1 MGGENK
7 ALIKA
12 LYKVMIDLE
21 KDVKYIKG
29 VGPSRALLLNK
40 LGIFTLKDLITYY
53 PRTYED
59 RSKPKFICEC
69 EDGQEVLIEAVA
81 CGRITNVRMSG
92 RTMQRLVVRDET
104 ASVTITWFNQPYL
117 RNIFAIGN
125 KYKFFGKISKK
136 NGKYMMTAPVFE
148 GIEKMQNT
156 GRIVPIYPLTFNLS
170 QNNLRKIME
179 AAISVTYGNLEETLP
194 EYIKKE
200 YKLED
205 INNAIKHIHFPDELK
220 DFNIA
225 RNRLVFEELLSVQL
239 ALLELKNNYVSEET
253 GIQFSKNAKMSDVIN
268 SLPFRLT
275 KAQLRVL
282 EEIDNNMESEKPM
295 NRLLQGDVGSGKTVV
310 AMCAAYKAV
319 KTGYQAAIMAPTA
332 ILAKQH
338 LENFNNMLKKFGI
351 KCELLVSGITKK
363 KKEDILK
370 RLEEGEIDIIIGTHA
385 LIEENVKFKKLGL
398 VVTDEQHR
406 FGVKQRT
413 RIAEKGKNPDILV
426 MTATPIPRTL
436 ALILYGDLDISII
449 DELPPNRKKIETFA
463 VGKNMQARVDHFIE
477 EQIKEGRQAYI
488 VCPLVEENE
497 EMDLKSVG
505 KLYETYSKEI
515 FPQYKVQYIHGKMK
529 PKEKDEIMDKFKNKE
544 IDILISTTV
553 IEVGVDVPNANIMV
567 IENAERFGLAAL
579 HQLRGRVGRGEYKSY
594 CVLKFEGKGEN
605 VRKRMQVM
613 CETNDGFV
621 ISEKDLELRGA
632 GDFFG
637 TMQHGLPEFKIAN
650 LFEDV
655 QTLKMVQGIAMKI
668 LAEDPKLELE
678 KNEKLRKLIEDKFT
692 GRIEI

>member
-1 MGGENK
+1 
-7 ALIKA
+7 
-12 LYKVMIDLE
+12 MIDLN

-29 VGPSRALLLNK
+29 VGPARVLLLNK

-69 EDGQEVLIEAVA
+69 EDGEEVLIEAVI
-81 CGRITNVRMSG
+81 CNNMTNVRLKG
-92 RTMQRLVVRDET
+92 KTMQRVIARDET
-104 ASVTITWFNQPYL
+104 GSATITWFNQTYL
-117 RNIFAIGN
+117 KGKFKVGE
-125 KYKFFGKISKK
+125 KYKFFGKVTKK
-136 NGKYMMTAPVFE
+136 GGKIMFNSPVFDVE
-148 GIEKMQNT
+148 EKTQNT
-156 GRIVPIYPLTFNLS
+156 GRIIPIYPLTYNLS
-170 QNNLRKIME
+170 QNNIRKIME
-179 AAISVTYGNLEETLP
+179 VAIKETYGNLQETLP
-194 EYIKKE
+194 QYLLDE
-200 YKLED
+200 YKLEN
-205 INNAIKHIHFPDELK
+205 INDAIKHIHFPDEFK

-239 ALLELKNNYVSEET
+239 ALLELKNSYMNDEK
-253 GIQFSKNAKMSDVIN
+253 GIKFSKEAKMSDVIN
-268 SLPFRLT
+268 TLPFNLT

-282 EEIDNNMESEKPM
+282 EEIDQNMESEKSM

-319 KTGYQAAIMAPTA
+319 KSGYQAAIMAPTA
-332 ILAKQH
+332 ILATQH
-338 LENFNNMLKKFGI
+338 LENFKNILEKLNI
-351 KCELLVSGITKK
+351 RCELLVSGITKK
-363 KKEDILK
+363 KKEDILE
-370 RLEEGEIDIIIGTHA
+370 RLRNGEIDILIGTHA
-385 LIEENVKFKKLGL
+385 IIEENVVFKNLGL

-413 RIAEKGKNPDILV
+413 KIAEKGNNPDVLV

-449 DELPPNRKKIETFA
+449 DELPPNRKQIETFA
-463 VGKNMQARVDHFIE
+463 VGKNMTDRVNSFIKK
-477 EQIKEGRQAYI
+477 QIDEGRQAYV

-497 EMDLKSVG
+497 EMDLKSVE

-515 FPQYKVQYIHGKMK
+515 FPQYKVEYIHGKMK
-529 PKEKDEIMDKFKNKE
+529 PKDKDSIMERFKNNE

-553 IEVGVDVPNANIMV
+553 IEVGVDVPNSNIMV

-579 HQLRGRVGRGEYKSY
+579 HQLRGRVGRGEYQSY
-594 CVLKFEGKGEN
+594 CILKFEGKSEN
-605 VRKRMQVM
+605 VRKRMKVM

-650 LFEDV
+650 LFEDIE
-655 QTLKMVQGIAMKI
+655 TLKMAQSVAIKI
-668 LAEDPKLELE
+668 LSDDPKLEKE
-678 KNEKLRKLIEDKFT
+678 KNKLLKELIKEKFMK
-692 GRIEI
+692 RIEI

>member
-1 MGGENK
+1 
-7 ALIKA
+7 
-12 LYKVMIDLE
+12 MIDLN

-29 VGPSRALLLNK
+29 VGPARVLLLNK

-69 EDGQEVLIEAVA
+69 EDGEEALIEAVI
-81 CGRITNVRMSG
+81 CNNMTNVRLKG
-92 RTMQRLVVRDET
+92 KTMQRIIVRDET
-104 ASVTITWFNQPYL
+104 GSATITWFNQTYL
-117 RNIFAIGN
+117 KGKFKVGE
-125 KYKFFGKISKK
+125 KYKFFGRVTKK
-136 NGKYMMTAPVFE
+136 GGKVMFNSPVFDVE
-148 GIEKMQNT
+148 EKNQNT
-156 GRIVPIYPLTFNLS
+156 GRIIPIYPLTYNLS
-170 QNNLRKIME
+170 QNNIRKIME
-179 AAISVTYGNLEETLP
+179 AAIKETYGNLEETLP
-194 EYIKKE
+194 KYLLDEYN
-200 YKLED
+200 LEN
-205 INNAIKHIHFPDELK
+205 INDATKHIHFPDEFK

-239 ALLELKNNYVSEET
+239 ALLELKNSYMNEEK
-253 GIQFSKNAKMSDVIN
+253 GIKFSKDAKMSDVIN
-268 SLPFRLT
+268 TLPFNLT

-282 EEIDNNMESEKPM
+282 EEIDQNMESEKSM

-319 KTGYQAAIMAPTA
+319 KSGYQAAIMAPTA
-332 ILAKQH
+332 ILATQH
-338 LENFNNMLKKFGI
+338 LENFKNILEKLHI
-351 KCELLVSGITKK
+351 RCELLVSGITKK
-363 KKEDILK
+363 KKEDILE
-370 RLEEGEIDIIIGTHA
+370 RLRIGKIDILIGTHA
-385 LIEENVKFKKLGL
+385 IIEENVVFNNLGL

-413 RIAEKGKNPDILV
+413 KIAEKGNNPDVLV

-449 DELPPNRKKIETFA
+449 DELPPNRKQIETFA
-463 VGKNMQARVDHFIE
+463 VGKNMTDRVNSFIKK
-477 EQIKEGRQAYI
+477 QIDEGRQAYV

-497 EMDLKSVG
+497 EMDLKSVE

-515 FPQYKVQYIHGKMK
+515 FPQYKVEYIHGKMK
-529 PKEKDEIMDKFKNKE
+529 AKDKDSIMARFKNKE

-553 IEVGVDVPNANIMV
+553 IEVGVDVPNSNIMV

-579 HQLRGRVGRGEYKSY
+579 HQLRGRVGRGEYQSY
-594 CVLKFEGKGEN
+594 CILKFEGKSEN
-605 VRKRMQVM
+605 VRKRMKVM

-650 LFEDV
+650 LFEDIEI
-655 QTLKMVQGIAMKI
+655 LKMVQGIAIKSFFMSSKSY
-668 LAEDPKLELE
+668 LL
-678 KNEKLRKLIEDKFT
+678 FV
-692 GRIEI
+692 